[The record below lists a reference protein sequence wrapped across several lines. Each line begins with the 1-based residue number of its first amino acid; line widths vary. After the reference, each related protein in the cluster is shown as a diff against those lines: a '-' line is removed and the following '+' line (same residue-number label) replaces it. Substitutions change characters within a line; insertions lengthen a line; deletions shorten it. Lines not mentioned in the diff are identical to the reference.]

1 MLLSMDNEYRNFFN
15 KNERLTGDKRI
26 ESLFACGKSFV
37 AYPLRVVYLEKD
49 SQVPELPQILVSIP
63 KKRIKSAVNRNSM
76 KRIVRETF
84 RLNKHILN
92 DVLKDKCKHI
102 EIAFVYVKDDITDFY
117 TVEKG
122 MLKALAEIKNRLEI
136 VKG

>member
-1 MLLSMDNEYRNFFN
+1 
-15 KNERLTGDKRI
+15 
-26 ESLFACGKSFV
+26 
-37 AYPLRVVYLEKD
+37 
-49 SQVPELPQILVSIP
+49 
-63 KKRIKSAVNRNSM
+63 M
-76 KRIVRETF
+76 KRIVREAF

-92 DVLKDKCKHI
+92 DVLTDKCKQI